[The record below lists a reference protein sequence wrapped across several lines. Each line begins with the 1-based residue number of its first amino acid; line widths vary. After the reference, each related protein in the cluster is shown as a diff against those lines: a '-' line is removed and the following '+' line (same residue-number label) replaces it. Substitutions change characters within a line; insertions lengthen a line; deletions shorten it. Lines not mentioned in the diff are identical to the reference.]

1 MPDIKLGHQML
12 QEMIKK
18 MNDSEDAAIEFYNS
32 LDEYR
37 RESLKMAIKETVE
50 NLTAMVDGMSAELRK
65 ISERIELL
73 GDAFFQIEQ
82 SEDDMVD

>member
-50 NLTAMVDGMSAELRK
+50 NLTAMFDGMSAELRK